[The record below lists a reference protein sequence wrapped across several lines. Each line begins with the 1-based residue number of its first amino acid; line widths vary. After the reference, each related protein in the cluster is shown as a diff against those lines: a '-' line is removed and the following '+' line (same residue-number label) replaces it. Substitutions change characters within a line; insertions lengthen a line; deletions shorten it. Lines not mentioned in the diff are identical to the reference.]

1 MKSRFERRLFIV
13 WIGLLSISVL
23 QLWLSSFSSH
33 GPSTPNATLTF
44 GVIAMALIKVR
55 FIIREFMEVR
65 HAPVLLS
72 RLTDIWLLITA
83 LALLGTYS
91 VGMVLAGR

>member
-1 MKSRFERRLFIV
+1 MKSRFEKRLFIV
-13 WIGLLSISVL
+13 WIALLLITVL
-23 QLWLSSFSSH
+23 QLWLSSFNNH
-33 GPSTPNATLTF
+33 ETLTPNAVLTV

-55 FIIREFMEVR
+55 FIFREFMEVR

-83 LALLGTYS
+83 LALLGTYF
-91 VGMVLAGR
+91 VGMELASR